1 MFGGSVE
8 IGFKDPI
15 VIFIVVRK
23 YGSLDYL

>member
-8 IGFKDPI
+8 TGFEDLT

-23 YGSLDYL
+23 YSSLDYL